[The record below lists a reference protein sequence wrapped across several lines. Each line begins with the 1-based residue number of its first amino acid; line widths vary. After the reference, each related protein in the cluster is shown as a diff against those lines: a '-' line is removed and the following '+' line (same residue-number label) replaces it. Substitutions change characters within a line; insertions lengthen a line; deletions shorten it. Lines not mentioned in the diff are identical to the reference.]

1 MPGLKSSRHAT
12 AKTAASRSS
21 PVSSRPPNR
30 TVPAGTLVPRTYR
43 SFAEAMALK
52 PSPTLLYR
60 APPHT
65 AFFIGSYVFGFFC
78 MSYAGWNFYMHYL
91 YPPEGLATWV
101 PVAFGGVCLFMVC
114 VGTYLILAPTRLVRT
129 MTAVPVTTTSPRS
142 LLIRVEVRRMLAL
155 PFLKP
160 RVIDAKPADVSLST
174 ALYEQPTVNTVRPT
188 EKLRLEQEKRQ
199 YERRRIFSA
208 PFRHLFAL
216 IRRLTRT
223 SVRVWTRGGFV
234 KLHINGKKGR
244 FKLDRDGGWALDE
257 GRGIERLIRVRAS

>member
-114 VGTYLILAPTRLVRT
+114 VGTYLILAPTR
-129 MTAVPVTTTSPRS
+129 
-142 LLIRVEVRRMLAL
+142 
-155 PFLKP
+155 
-160 RVIDAKPADVSLST
+160 
-174 ALYEQPTVNTVRPT
+174 
-188 EKLRLEQEKRQ
+188 
-199 YERRRIFSA
+199 
-208 PFRHLFAL
+208 
-216 IRRLTRT
+216 
-223 SVRVWTRGGFV
+223 
-234 KLHINGKKGR
+234 
-244 FKLDRDGGWALDE
+244 
-257 GRGIERLIRVRAS
+257 